1 MKKLFGALAAAALLF
16 VGSTASA
23 LDIGNDGF
31 IEVEGVEYPS
41 PGENPNDARRL
52 AILDAYR
59 QLGESVGDL
68 HISSEST
75 VKQKLEQKSGKS
87 KSERVVTDE
96 LNTKVN
102 AVVNGAMLKS
112 AYRDADG
119 SFHAIVRLSVFGGA
133 KSLANAV
140 LPEKTGVE
148 DFLKPKFTDVDL
160 NYTGLIVDCSGL
172 GLSTAILPS
181 IKAADGTEIY
191 AYKNISRQMA
201 AERGMVSYSDSLET
215 GVQRA
220 GNNPLTVKAMF
231 VSGECDAVVSDDDA
245 DKILA
250 ANQNSSFLKNCMVVF
265 VR

>member
-16 VGSTASA
+16 VESPASA

-41 PGENPNDARRL
+41 PGENLNDARRL

-75 VKQKLEQKSGKS
+75 IKQKLEKKSGKS

-102 AVVNGAMLKS
+102 AVVTGALLKS
-112 AYRDADG
+112 AYRDSDG

-133 KSLANAV
+133 KRGFSQAEIYKCRSQLYR
-140 LPEKTGVE
+140 L
-148 DFLKPKFTDVDL
+148 
-160 NYTGLIVDCSGL
+160 DCRLQRL
-172 GLSTAILPS
+172 GLVDGNPAFNQSRRRHRNLRLQ
-181 IKAADGTEIY
+181 KYFAADGGG
-191 AYKNISRQMA
+191 ARNGKLQRQPRDGSSA
-201 AERGMVSYSDSLET
+201 RGQQSAHRQGDVCVGRMRCRC
-215 GVQRA
+215 Q
-220 GNNPLTVKAMF
+220 
-231 VSGECDAVVSDDDA
+231 
-245 DKILA
+245 
-250 ANQNSSFLKNCMVVF
+250 
-265 VR
+265 